1 MFSEKLKSKINV
13 FIDSYLNRIE
23 KNKLDIFSPKKYC
36 LNQEIKLNA
45 LIKLLVS
52 SYGKILTQKNSNFIK
67 ISNALNLLSYN
78 RTLERGFAL
87 VKDEKNNTIKRAKDI
102 SKISKVNIK
111 FFDGLVSADIDKNN
125 KN

>member
-1 MFSEKLKSKINV
+1 M
-13 FIDSYLNRIE
+13 
-23 KNKLDIFSPKKYC
+23 
-36 LNQEIKLNA
+36 NQEIKLRA

-87 VKDEKNNTIKRAKDI
+87 IKDEKNNTIKRAKDI
-102 SKISKVNIK
+102 SKISRVNIK

-125 KN
+125 EN

>member
-1 MFSEKLKSKINV
+1 MISEKLKSKINV

-36 LNQEIKLNA
+36 LNQEIKLSA

-52 SYGKILTQKNSNFIK
+52 TYGKILTQKNSNFIK

-87 VKDEKNNTIKRAKDI
+87 IKDEKNNTIKRAKDI

-125 KN
+125 EN